1 MRRLLVTAAILFAPA
16 LALHA
21 QAPTL
26 PSADTVLSH
35 AKSTAAAEH
44 KNILL
49 TFSASWCGPCHLF
62 EHFLED
68 PAIKPIME
76 KAFVIA
82 TLDVEERADDPHHAD
97 SPGGEALMASLGGAQ
112 SGVPF
117 ITMLTPTGKP
127 IVDSLRP
134 DNGGKSNVGYPAI
147 PVEIDWFMHMLERAA
162 PTLSPADRATVKQW
176 LDAHMTHH

>member
-1 MRRLLVTAAILFAPA
+1 MRRLVLAVTLLFSPA
-16 LALHA
+16 LGLHA

-26 PSADTVLSH
+26 PSADTVLSQ

-62 EHFLED
+62 QHFLED
-68 PAIKPIME
+68 PAIEPIME
-76 KAFVIA
+76 KSFVIA
-82 TLDVEERADDPHHAD
+82 ALDVQEHDGRHAN
-97 SPGGEALMASLGGAQ
+97 SPGGEELMAALGGAE
-112 SGVPF
+112 SGIPF
-117 ITMLTPTGKP
+117 FAMLTPAGKP

-147 PVEIDWFMHMLERAA
+147 PVEIDWFMHMLELAA
-162 PTLSPADRATVKQW
+162 PTLKPADRATVKQW
-176 LDAHMTHH
+176 LDAHGTQH